1 MRVPLVDLSK
11 VHGELE
17 TEIFGAIRR
26 VIATSAFAGGPEVE
40 AFESRFAEFCGTRH
54 CVGVSSGTAALELIL
69 RAAGIGDGQEVIVP
83 VNSFVADAEAVILA
97 GATPVFVD
105 CVESTGLIDLEA
117 VAAAVTRL
125 TSAILPVHL
134 YGQPV
139 EMSGL
144 QALAA
149 SEGLLLIEDACQA
162 HGARV
167 DGRQVGSLGDAA
179 AFSFYPSKNL
189 AAMGDAGAVTT
200 DDEALAER
208 LRMIRDHGSREKYSH
223 EVLGGT
229 HRMDGIQAA
238 VLNVKLGS
246 LDRWND
252 QRRQIAARYRA
263 GLGSADSVVSVKC
276 LEDVSGGEHV
286 YHLFVVRSP
295 ERDAV
300 LSRLHD
306 AGVGAAIHYPV
317 PLHRQPSLSGLGYAT
332 DQFPVANRLA
342 AEILSLPIYPGL
354 SDDQIDRVLT
364 ILL

>member
-26 VIATSAFAGGPEVE
+26 VIGTSAFAGGAEVE
-40 AFESRFAEFCGTRH
+40 SFESRFAEFCGTRH

-83 VNSFVADAEAVILA
+83 VNTFVADAEAVILA

-144 QALAA
+144 QALAT

-189 AAMGDAGAVTT
+189 GAMGDAGAVTT
-200 DDEALAER
+200 DDGSLAER

-238 VLNVKLGS
+238 VLGVKLGS
-246 LDRWND
+246 LDQWND

-354 SDDQIDRVLT
+354 SDDQIDGVLT
-364 ILL
+364 PLL